1 MEATQTGSHA
11 EGLTQSWREFARMPT
26 YLVPVVLAGL
36 LAVIVGVLTYAFDA
50 AKAGALVAVSP
61 GAAFLV
67 VFGIVGL
74 IGYAVSKQNVQNGA
88 IVAMI
93 AALALVVLVSG
104 AAGLLLG
111 LLMLAGAVWSLG
123 ASR

>member
-1 MEATQTGSHA
+1 MEATKTESRA
-11 EGLTQSWREFARMPT
+11 EGVTRAWRELGRMPT

-50 AKAGALVAVSP
+50 AKAGALVAVSTN
-61 GAAFLV
+61 AMFLV

-74 IGYAVSKQNVQNGA
+74 IGYAVTKQNVQNGA
-88 IVAMI
+88 LVSMI

-104 AAGLLLG
+104 TAGILLG
-111 LLMLAGAVWSLG
+111 LLMLAGAVWGL
-123 ASR
+123 AVTH

>member
-1 MEATQTGSHA
+1 MEATKTESRA
-11 EGLTQSWREFARMPT
+11 EGVTRTWREFARMPT
-26 YLVPVVLAGL
+26 YLVPIVLAGV

-50 AKAGALVAVSP
+50 AKAGALVAVSTN
-61 GAAFLV
+61 AMFLV

-74 IGYAVSKQNVQNGA
+74 IGYAVTKQNAQNGA
-88 IVAMI
+88 LVAMI
-93 AALALVVLVSG
+93 SGLALVVLVSG
-104 AAGLLLG
+104 TAGLLLG

>member
-1 MEATQTGSHA
+1 MEATQTGSRA
-11 EGLTQSWREFARMPT
+11 ERLTHSWRELTRMPT
-26 YLVPVVLAGL
+26 YLIPVVLAGV

-61 GAAFLV
+61 DTAFLV

-93 AALALVVLVSG
+93 AGLALVVLVSG
-104 AAGLLLG
+104 TAGLLLG
-111 LLMLAGAVWSLG
+111 LLMLAGAVWSLS

>member
-11 EGLTQSWREFARMPT
+11 EGLAPSWREFARMPT

-61 GAAFLV
+61 EATFLV

-74 IGYAVSKQNVQNGA
+74 IGYAVAKQNVQNGA

-93 AALALVVLVSG
+93 AGLALVVLVSG
-104 AAGLLLG
+104 TAGLLLG
-111 LLMLAGAVWSLG
+111 LLLLAGAVWSLG